1 MYVQYNGL
9 EYIMFLNIIKTE
21 KVPYDV
27 WMLGIYNVS
36 EYPTALLVYI
46 IKLFCSEYIMNLDIQ
61 LFQMLKIMSGIE
73 K

>member
-9 EYIMFLNIIKTE
+9 EYTMFLNIIKTD

-27 WMLGIYNVS
+27 WMFGIYYVS
-36 EYPTALLVYI
+36 EYPTALLMHI

-61 LFQMLKIMSGIE
+61 LFQMLKNMSGIE